1 MSDLHLALLGPV
13 RMWRDGT
20 EIPLGSPQQRA
31 VLAVLLLHEGRVVPG
46 EELVDALWG
55 EAPPKGAWGTLRTY
69 VSRLRQVFSGSAV
82 VIKTAGT
89 GYAVHTPPGSVDAVV
104 FRDLVTRGRDQAAAG
119 SPGAAATSLT
129 QALALWTGDGLDGA
143 PGEYLA
149 RQRARLQAARLAA
162 TELRFAA
169 MLDAGTDA
177 VGQEDVAAELTL
189 LVEQHPFL
197 ERLRELL
204 MRALYRQGRQAD
216 ALAVYHAGEALLRD
230 ELGIDPGPALR
241 AAHQRILVSDPGLL
255 TTPEHVPPALD
266 AGRPDRPRSGSRTGR
281 DGSGQDGPGQDGPAP
296 TLLPARLPQFTG
308 RDAELARIAAAL
320 EEPADGTVTTVGVHG
335 LDGLGRSALVVEAA
349 HRAVGRYPGGCL
361 YGDLGRTAGGL
372 TEVLGAWLGAYGV
385 PPADVPGSATA
396 RAVTLRDATKDRRVL
411 AVLDGVEDTTTLG
424 TLTAVLPPGSAVLF
438 VARRWHPEPVSTTW
452 VQAGP
457 LPADD
462 GLRLLTHVA
471 GRDRLAGD
479 PDAAARLVALSCGWP
494 LSLRLIGGRL
504 NTHPRW
510 SVAAMADQLAHEL
523 ANPAA
528 TVHDDCLLA
537 EAPVLRA
544 YLRLRPAQARALR
557 RTAGLESGTFA
568 IHEAADALGMTCEDV
583 WSVLD
588 SLVELGLLTENGPAG
603 LPHSTTYQMAAV
615 VRAFARRRP
624 EEPDELDAWPV
635 RRDRAELYAAS

>member
-20 EIPLGSPQQRA
+20 EVPLGSPQQRA

-46 EELVDALWG
+46 EELIDALWG
-55 EAPPKGAWGTLRTY
+55 EVPPKGAWGTLRTY
-69 VSRLRQVFSGSAV
+69 VSRLRQVFAGSAV

-89 GYAVHTPPGSVDAVV
+89 GYAVHTPHGSVDAVV

-177 VGQEDVAAELTL
+177 AGQEDVAAELTL

-216 ALAVYHAGEALLRD
+216 ALAVYHAGETLLRD

-255 TTPEHVPPALD
+255 TAPEHVPHATEQIEH
-266 AGRPDRPRSGSRTGR
+266 S
-281 DGSGQDGPGQDGPAP
+281 GPGP
-296 TLLPARLPQFTG
+296 TLLPARLPHFTG
-308 RDAELARIAAAL
+308 RHAELARIAGAL
-320 EEPADGTVTTVGVHG
+320 TATTDGTTDRTVTAVGVHG

-349 HRAVGRYPGGCL
+349 HRAVGHYPGGRL
-361 YGDLGRTAGGL
+361 YGDLDQMAGDL
-372 TEVLGAWLGAYGV
+372 TEILGAWLGAYGV
-385 PPADVPGSATA
+385 PPADVPASATA
-396 RAVTLRDATKDRRVL
+396 RAIKLRDATGGRPVL
-411 AVLDGVEDTTTLG
+411 AVLDGVEDTTALG
-424 TLTAVLPPGSAVLF
+424 TLTAVLPSGSAVLF
-438 VARRWHPEPVSTTW
+438 VARRWHPEPVSATW

-457 LPADD
+457 LPDDD

-471 GRDRLAGD
+471 GPDRLAVD
-479 PDAAARLVALSCGWP
+479 PGAAARLVALSCGWP

-510 SVAAMADQLAHEL
+510 SVSAMADQLAHEL
-523 ANPAA
+523 ANPAE

-557 RTAGLESGTFA
+557 RTAGLESETFA
-568 IHEAADALGMTCEDV
+568 IHEAADALGLTCEDV

-603 LPHSTTYQMAAV
+603 LPHSTTYRMAGV

-624 EEPDELDAWPV
+624 EAADELDAWPV
-635 RRDRAELYAAS
+635 PRDRAELYAAS